1 MTTLLTRIMDFKER
15 YKQLWGQYEQAYDL
29 TTLNDANDRSN
40 LEMII
45 RNASLIELLQ
55 EKITEMAEED
65 AAGNITE
72 IKKISDSVRD
82 LTDRNIQLERQLGID
97 RKSRKKDNETTTG
110 EYILMLKSA
119 AQEFLEKRLI
129 KVYCP
134 NCKVM
139 TGRISPVHHH
149 TSFAVYFECSQCQKL
164 VTAERKSK
172 DVFFDLVKDDKDWR
186 RKYPIEIKHPK
197 RVKASSSS
205 LDDESDGFP
214 SEDG

>member
-1 MTTLLTRIMDFKER
+1 MDFKER
-15 YKQLWGQYEQAYDL
+15 CRQLWSLYEQSYDL

-45 RNASLIELLQ
+45 RNAALIELLQ

-72 IKKISDSVRD
+72 IKKISDGVRD

-119 AQEFLEKRLI
+119 AREFLEKRLI

-134 NCKVM
+134 DCKVLV
-139 TGRISPVHHH
+139 GRISPAHEH
-149 TSFAVYFECSQCQKL
+149 TAFNAYFQCSQCRRL
-164 VTAERKSK
+164 VISAREER
-172 DVFFDLVKDDKDWR
+172 DVFFDLAKDDKEWR
-186 RKYPIEIKHPK
+186 RKYPVEIKRPK
-197 RVKASSSS
+197 KLKSQNV
-205 LDDESDGFP
+205 DDEPIAEAELIIEDEEPDGN
-214 SEDG
+214 

>member
-1 MTTLLTRIMDFKER
+1 MDFKQKYQE
-15 YKQLWGQYEQAYDL
+15 LWSQYESAYDL
-29 TTLNDANDRSN
+29 TTLNDANDKSN

-45 RNASLIELLQ
+45 RNAALIELLQ

-119 AQEFLEKRLI
+119 AHDFLEKRLM

-139 TGRISPVHHH
+139 VGRISPVHDH
-149 TSFAVYFECSQCQKL
+149 TAFNAYFQCSQCHQA
-164 VTAERKSK
+164 VVIGREER
-172 DVFFDLVKDDKDWR
+172 DVFFDLAKDDKEWR
-186 RKYPIEIKHPK
+186 RKYPVEIKKPK
-197 RVKASSSS
+197 KLKKSTV
-205 LDDESDGFP
+205 DDEIPAEAELILEDN
-214 SEDG
+214 EDGN